1 MNRKLLA
8 TALSVSL
15 LGPTLTYQANAES
28 NSYKQL
34 DIKQKVQNKQ
44 DIKNVL
50 KNLPGTK
57 AIKQTYNQYEVTDVQ
72 QDELGFTHYTLQP
85 KSNGRFVPDK
95 EIKVHVNPQG
105 EVVLVNGALDAKAI
119 QPTNAVTISKAQAIT
134 NAFNAINVNQQ
145 AARNLD
151 SPTVKRADLEIDGD
165 KNKNV
170 YTVEIITLTPKA
182 THYIVKVDAQNGSIV
197 EQLNLAQHAAT
208 TGTGVGV
215 LGDTKTININSQR
228 RSYMMQDL
236 TNTGYKAAYNYDEA
250 TGTANII
257 TDKDRKF
264 DSVIQ
269 RPGVDAN
276 FYADLTYKYYKNK
289 FNRESYDNQASPLTS
304 IVHANNIG
312 FNNRNNAAWM
322 GDKIVY
328 GDGDDVTFRPLAGG
342 KDVVAHEIAH
352 GVTQE
357 TANLEYQGQSGALNE
372 SISDV
377 FAYFIDNDDA
387 TIGEDVYTPN
397 KAGDALRSMSNPNL
411 YNQPATMSQYV
422 NTTSDNGGVHTN
434 SGIPNKIA
442 YDTISQLGQDKSEK
456 IYYRA
461 LSQYLTVNSNFADA
475 KQALA
480 QSAFDLYGQTTA
492 ETVYNIWTNAGVT
505 E

>member
-1 MNRKLLA
+1 MNKKLLA
-8 TALSVSL
+8 TAVSATL
-15 LGPTLTYQANAES
+15 LGSTLNIQADAQTQ
-28 NSYKQL
+28 SYKQL
-34 DIKQKVQNKQ
+34 EVKQKVQNKQ

-50 KNLPGTK
+50 KNLPGAK
-57 AIKQTYNQYEVTDVQ
+57 AIKQTYSKYEVTDVH
-72 QDELGFTHYTLQP
+72 QDELRFTHYTLQP
-85 KSNGRFVPDK
+85 KANGRFATDK

-105 EVVLVNGALDAKAI
+105 EVVLVNGALDAKEVNPTNTVSISKYQAI
-119 QPTNAVTISKAQAIT
+119 Q
-134 NAFNAINVNQQ
+134 NAFNAININQQ
-145 AARNLD
+145 AASNLGN
-151 SPTVKRADLEIDGD
+151 PTVKRADLEIDGD

-170 YTVEIITLTPKA
+170 YTVEIITVTPKA
-182 THYIVKVDAQNGSIV
+182 THYIIKVDAQTGAIV
-197 EQLNLAQHAAT
+197 EKLNLAQHTAT

-215 LGDTKTININSQR
+215 LGDTKTINLNSQKR
-228 RSYMMQDL
+228 TYYLQDL
-236 TNTGYKAAYNYDEA
+236 TNAGYKAAYSYDES
-250 TGTANII
+250 TGQANII
-257 TDKDRKF
+257 TDRDRKF
-264 DSVIQ
+264 DASIQ

-289 FNRESYDNQASPLTS
+289 FGRESYDNAGSPLVS

-328 GDGDDVTFRPLAGG
+328 GDGDGVTFRPLAGA
-342 KDVVAHEIAH
+342 KDVVAHEITH

-372 SISDV
+372 SMSDV

-411 YNQPATMSQYV
+411 FNQPATMAQYV

-442 YDTISQLGQDKSEK
+442 YDTVNQLGQDKAEK

-461 LSQYLTVNSNFADA
+461 LTQYLTVNSTFADA
-475 KQALA
+475 KQALSQA
-480 QSAFDLYGQTTA
+480 AMDLYGQQA
-492 ETVYNIWTNAGVT
+492 ADTVYATWTNAGV
-505 E
+505 